1 MTLRFQSLLFAA
13 MCASNLT
20 IAPAFADETT
30 AIRAA
35 LAKVLPD
42 EQATAIQPSP
52 IKNLFQVNVGSQV
65 IFMTD
70 DGRYLIDGAIIDLTT
85 RKDIT
90 ETARAAARRVAV
102 AALGSDKMIQF
113 NADKPKHTVTVFTD
127 IDCGYCRKLH
137 QKIGDYNAAGISV
150 NYLFFPRSGINTPS
164 YDKAVS
170 VWCADDRKAAMTA
183 AKNGETVPNK
193 TCDNPIQQ
201 QMELGEQLN
210 IRGTPALVLDS
221 GELIPGFVEPKQLTK
236 MLDQSQVSAH

>member
-1 MTLRFQSLLFAA
+1 MITRRLTPLLFALCGSMIA
-13 MCASNLT
+13 
-20 IAPAFADETT
+20 APALANDA

-42 EQATAIQPSP
+42 EQPGLIQPSP
-52 IKNLFQVNVGSQV
+52 INGLFQVNVGSQV
-65 IFMTD
+65 IFMTG

-85 RKDIT
+85 RKDLM
-90 ETARAAARRVAV
+90 ETARAGARRQAV
-102 AALGSDKMIQF
+102 ASLGKDKMIEF

-137 QKIGDYNAAGISV
+137 QKIGDYNAEGINV
-150 NYLFFPRSGINTPS
+150 HYLFFPRSGIDTPS

-183 AKNGETVPNK
+183 AKSGETLPNK
-193 TCDNPIQQ
+193 TCDNPVKQ

-210 IRGTPALVLDS
+210 IRGTPALILEN
-221 GELIPGFVEPKQLTK
+221 GELIPGFVEPKQLAK